1 MLIQNVWGQQVQGR
15 LILQWTIHCDARAIA
30 VEVGSDREFTQ
41 GRKMFVLP
49 VTTNCALSVGGGFWY
64 YRVGAFVGEV
74 NRGTIEWSG
83 IYGPTAVVN
92 PRKPIPSSPLTL
104 KFKQIQPV
112 YSGIQFH
119 TEEITK
125 YYAII
130 EQSKGDLKASLKSV
144 HYVLDD
150 NKGFVTATN
159 MSDQLKYTVR
169 ISTFEKNVDKF
180 PTTEIVETTEGKLF
194 TNQVSMKQQNLGLH
208 QDRAQFAAA
217 QAILQQEQE
226 GRPIKFNSHAEYT
239 RYMGLKA
246 MTTGKKQTL

>member
-1 MLIQNVWGQQVQGR
+1 MLIQNVLGQALQGR
-15 LILQWTIHCDARAIA
+15 LVLQWTIHCDARAIA
-30 VEVGSDREFTQ
+30 VEVATDREFTQ
-41 GRKMFVLP
+41 SRKMFALP
-49 VTTNCALSVGGGFWY
+49 VTSNCALSVGGGFWY

-92 PRKPIPSSPLTL
+92 PRKPLPSPPLTVT
-104 KFKQIQPV
+104 FKQSQPV
-112 YSGIQFH
+112 YGGIQFH
-119 TEEITK
+119 TEEITR

-159 MSDQLKYTVR
+159 LSDQLKYTVR
-169 ISTFEKNVDKF
+169 ISTFENL
-180 PTTEIVETTEGKLF
+180 PTNEVLEITQGKLF

-246 MTTGKKQTL
+246 MTTGKKQAV

>member
-1 MLIQNVWGQQVQGR
+1 MLIQNVLGQQVQGR
-15 LILQWTIHCDARAIA
+15 LVVQWTIHCDARAIA
-30 VEVGSDREFTQ
+30 IEVGTDRELTQ

-49 VTTNCALSVGGGFWY
+49 VTSNCALSVGGGFWY
-64 YRVGAFVGEV
+64 YRVGAFVGEL

-83 IYGPTAVVN
+83 MYGPTAVVSN
-92 PRKPIPSSPLTL
+92 RKPIPSPPLTVT
-104 KFKQIQPV
+104 FKQTQPV
-112 YSGIQFH
+112 YSGIQYH
-119 TEEITK
+119 TEETIR

-159 MSDQLKYTVR
+159 LSEQMNYTVR
-169 ISTFEKNVDKF
+169 ISTFEKLPINEVL
-180 PTTEIVETTEGKLF
+180 ETTQGKLF
-194 TNQVSMKQQNLGLH
+194 TNQIPMKQQNLGLH